1 MSNNFST
8 LFLELSI
15 MTDNTNTSQQPEF
28 PQPIPT
34 ITTSVLPINSQQL
47 VTNIALEEGGLN

>member
-28 PQPIPT
+28 PQLIPT

-47 VTNIALEEGGLN
+47 VTNIAL